1 MLYLCIA
8 LHRSIPQLFQIN
20 KKMTGL
26 KIGGVPEHFNLPWRL
41 AIEEGKL
48 KDIGLDLHWSDM
60 SGGTGQMIRGLE
72 TGSIDIAVLL
82 TEGITK
88 AVLQGLD
95 AKILQVFVTS
105 PLHWGIHVP
114 FKSDIKTV
122 DQLEA
127 QTFAISREGSGSQLM
142 AYVKADQEGWNIS
155 DLKFNVIG
163 DVYGGL
169 WALEN
174 NEAQAF
180 LWEKYTTF
188 PYCEQGKCR
197 YIDEVVTPWPCFVIA
212 VSNKAYAKHK
222 DLLDKM
228 CTVVNHR
235 AREIKK
241 DENTVEIISW
251 RYNLRSGQV
260 ANWLIET
267 DWNYDG
273 IEYPLA
279 FEKTV
284 KYLLKLKLINEN
296 EAFDWRSKLFFN

>member
-1 MLYLCIA
+1 
-8 LHRSIPQLFQIN
+8 
-20 KKMTGL
+20 MTGL

-48 KDIGLDLHWSDM
+48 KEIGLDLHWSDM

-72 TGSIDIAVLL
+72 NGSIDIAVLL

-95 AKILQVFVTS
+95 AKILQVYVTT
-105 PLHWGIHVP
+105 PLRWGIHVP
-114 FKSDIKTV
+114 FRSDITRV
-122 DQLEA
+122 DQLED
-127 QTFAISREGSGSQLM
+127 QTFAISREGSGSHLM
-142 AYVKADQEGWNIS
+142 SYIKADQEGWDIS
-155 DLKFNVIG
+155 KLKFNVIG

-169 WALEN
+169 WALEH

-188 PYCEQGKCR
+188 PFCEQGKCR

-212 VSNKAYAKHK
+212 VSNKAYEQHAE
-222 DLLDKM
+222 LLQQM
-228 CTVVNHR
+228 CKVVNQR
-235 AREIKK
+235 AREMKK
-241 DENTVEIISW
+241 DDHTVEVISW

-284 KYLLKLKLINEN
+284 KYLLKLGLLQEE
-296 EAFDWRSKLFFN
+296 EAEDWRNKLFF